1 MPQDKQGAPERRN
14 LTVRL
19 TPTQWRRVRDL
30 ALDLDVTVQDML
42 VAGLNRIF
50 IENRRPPL
58 HSKLGFLDPNYQI
71 KEHEDEYE
79 PKIAQDNVSSNKKS
93 SSLS

>member
-1 MPQDKQGAPERRN
+1 MSQDKQDRRN

-19 TPTQWRRVRDL
+19 TPMQWRRVRDL

-50 IENRRPPL
+50 TEQNLQPLNPTLCLPPPHPELLAKVNAKHKQPKAKIEII
-58 HSKLGFLDPNYQI
+58 D
-71 KEHEDEYE
+71 
-79 PKIAQDNVSSNKKS
+79 
-93 SSLS
+93 

>member
-1 MPQDKQGAPERRN
+1 MSQDKPDRRN

-19 TPTQWRRVRDL
+19 TPLQWRRVRDL

-50 IENRRPPL
+50 TEHDRQPLNPTLGLPPPTAAKESKKRKQPSTKIE
-58 HSKLGFLDPNYQI
+58 
-71 KEHEDEYE
+71 
-79 PKIAQDNVSSNKKS
+79 IADF
-93 SSLS
+93 